1 MSLAEELL
9 NSYEDEEEIVAYSD
23 DEPHIVVN
31 ADRTITVPDV
41 LKSIAVQYDNNVETV
56 TFDCPRYWDEHDF
69 STMHIYIN
77 FTRPDGYM
85 NNNSVKNI
93 RVSDTD
99 DSIIHFDWT
108 LGEDVTR
115 ASGKLSILVCIKNLE
130 TDLRP
135 HWNSRI
141 NQDLTIEPG
150 MEMYTAEAETSPATI
165 ATIVERIEKL
175 EVADHFVLIDRA
187 TAIPYELYVENGKLM
202 MVERG
207 E

>member
-31 ADRTITVPDV
+31 ADRTITVPDT

-77 FTRPDGYM
+77 YKRPDGHM
-85 NNNSVKNI
+85 NHYPVKNI
-93 RVSDTD
+93 RVDDTD
-99 DSIIHFDWT
+99 DTMIHFEWT
-108 LGEDVTR
+108 VSDDVTR
-115 ASGKLSILVCIKNLE
+115 FSGKLSFLVCIKNLE
-130 TDLRP
+130 TDVRP

-150 MEMYTAEAETSPATI
+150 MELYTVEAETNPDI
-165 ATIVERIEKL
+165 IESMLLRLDKL
-175 EVADHFVLIDRA
+175 E
-187 TAIPYELYVENGKLM
+187 TALGSINDIPSEEIQALFDTNP
-202 MVERG
+202 
-207 E
+207 